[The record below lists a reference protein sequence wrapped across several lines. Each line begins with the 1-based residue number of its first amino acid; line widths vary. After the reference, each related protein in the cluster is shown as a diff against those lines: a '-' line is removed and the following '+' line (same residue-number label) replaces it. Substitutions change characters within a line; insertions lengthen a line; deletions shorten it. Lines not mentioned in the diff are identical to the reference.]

1 MENNLK
7 EVEKILLGLN
17 LPNNEI
23 IYSID
28 SETEAKVKYAFLCD
42 TYGKEKTDSL
52 MEKETLSVGDL
63 VDEEK
68 FQPLL
73 AKIKEE
79 L

>member
-7 EVEKILLGLN
+7 EIEKVLLGLN

-23 IYSID
+23 VYSID
-28 SETEAKVKYAFLCD
+28 KDTESKVKYAFLCD
-42 TYGKEKTDSL
+42 TYGKDKTDSI
-52 MEKETLSVGDL
+52 MEKETLSVEDL

-73 AKIKEE
+73 AKIKGMI
-79 L
+79 